1 MQKFSNQLGQFR
13 VKSESYIKQLLLN
26 WSTYKGSRS
35 LLNWSTYKGS
45 RSLLNWSTYKGSRSL
60 LNWST
65 YKGSCHLVSSDRS
78 NYQEPIS

>member
-26 WSTYKGSRS
+26 WSTYKGSC
-35 LLNWSTYKGS
+35 N
-45 RSLLNWSTYKGSRSL
+45 
-60 LNWST
+60 
-65 YKGSCHLVSSDRS
+65 LVSSDRS